1 MVKFRSHCVQDINFI
16 FVYQTLLTANIAP
29 CFLLG
34 SSLPTTTEP
43 PMTEA
48 GNSMLKKRACM
59 LILATPLPPP
69 PPPSNHVY
77 DGYIKWAL
85 YFLET
90 SLVFVNHAMLKVNFA
105 PFVPL
110 LQLDQI

>member
-1 MVKFRSHCVQDINFI
+1 M
-16 FVYQTLLTANIAP
+16 LL
-29 CFLLG
+29 
-34 SSLPTTTEP
+34 
-43 PMTEA
+43 
-48 GNSMLKKRACM
+48 
-59 LILATPLPPP
+59 LATPPPPPPPRPPPHPSP
-69 PPPSNHVY
+69 PPPSNHVH

-90 SLVFVNHAMLKVNFA
+90 CLVFMNQAMLRVNFA